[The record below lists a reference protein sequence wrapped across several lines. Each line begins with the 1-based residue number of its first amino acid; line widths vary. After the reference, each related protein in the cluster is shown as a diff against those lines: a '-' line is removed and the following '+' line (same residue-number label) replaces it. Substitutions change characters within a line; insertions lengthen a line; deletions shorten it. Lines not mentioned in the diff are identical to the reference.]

1 MNQTP
6 QRDSW
11 DHTPRE
17 LEVLWSLSKRGKV
30 ARCVLWS
37 HWAGW
42 ELRIDGADIL
52 LTQVVRSDREIEQ
65 VAAGWRDAMRAKG
78 WTDTRDIS
86 EDPPAPRTGPA

>member
-1 MNQTP
+1 MDTTL

-17 LEVLWSLSKRGKV
+17 LETLWSLSKRGKIV
-30 ARCVLWS
+30 RCVLFS

-42 ELRIDGADIL
+42 ELKIDGADIL
-52 LTQVVRSDREIEQ
+52 LTQVCRSDREIEQ

-78 WTDTRDIS
+78 WL
-86 EDPPAPRTGPA
+86 EQ

>member
-17 LEVLWSLSKRGKV
+17 LETLWSLAKRGKV

-37 HWAGW
+37 HLLGW
-42 ELRIDGADIL
+42 EIKIDSPEIL
-52 LTQVVRSDREIEQ
+52 LTQVVRSDHEIEQ
-65 VAAGWRDAMRAKG
+65 VAAGWRDAMLAKG
-78 WTDTRDIS
+78 WIDTTDLI
-86 EDPPAPRTGPA
+86 EGPALP